1 MRLTAVSL
9 VLACTAACSG
19 LRADALVPGYGARM
33 PTCAQAGRA
42 ALDAALHP
50 ATWAPAL
57 GAAVLTIDDLDERA
71 SGWAMRHTPV
81 FGSASAADDA
91 STILDG
97 VLAAATLGTA
107 LAVEPD
113 VASGSPWRER
123 GERLAIEALGVGVTG
138 GVSLGL
144 KEATDR
150 RRPDGEDNAS
160 FPSGH
165 TSLAFAMA
173 GATTRNTEA
182 LAVAAPVRVGVDA
195 ASYVLAG
202 LVGWGRVESGR
213 HFPTDVLAGAAL
225 GHFLGVFVT
234 EAFLGPDSGS
244 GAPLVSVAPSAS
256 GLAVALSWPW

>member
-1 MRLTAVSL
+1 MRRVAVSL
-9 VLACTAACSG
+9 VLAGTAACSG
-19 LRADALVPGYGARM
+19 LHADPLVPGYGARL

-57 GAAVLTIDDLDERA
+57 GAAVLTVDDLDERA
-71 SGWAMRHTPV
+71 SGWARRHTPV
-81 FGSASAADDA
+81 FGSSASADDA
-91 STILDG
+91 STVLDG

-107 LAVEPD
+107 LAVEPE
-113 VASGSPWRER
+113 VASASPWRER

-138 GVSLGL
+138 GLSLGF

-150 RRPDGEDNAS
+150 LRPDGEDHAS

-173 GATTRNTEA
+173 GAATRNADA
-182 LAVAAPVRVGVDA
+182 LAVAAPVRVGVGA

-202 LVGWGRVESGR
+202 LVGWGRVEAGR
-213 HFPTDVLAGAAL
+213 HYPTDVLAGAAL
-225 GHFLGVFVT
+225 GHFLGVFVS
-234 EAFLGPDSGS
+234 EAFLGPGAGS
-244 GAPLVSVAPSAS
+244 GAPLVSVAPWTS
-256 GLAVALSWPW
+256 GLAIALSWPL